1 MTSGF
6 NRDFADCKVYYTSIT
21 PHQAN
26 CCIYRWLFV
35 VYKQETVSHYQL
47 NYIAELLN

>member
-1 MTSGF
+1 
-6 NRDFADCKVYYTSIT
+6 
-21 PHQAN
+21 
-26 CCIYRWLFV
+26 V